1 MIACLDIGGT
11 SIKVAISDNKG
22 NLSEKGF
29 VKVEENFEDLISNIV
44 EWVNKQKAKYDIEG
58 VAISSPGAVDSK
70 TGIVGGASAVPC
82 IHGPNWK
89 EEVKKRLGLRASI
102 ENDANCAALAEVFSG
117 SAVDVEDMMFLVCGT
132 GIGGAIVKEGKIH
145 TGKNLHGGEFGYML
159 MEEDE
164 NGEFVNFSEFA
175 STMSFVRRVRKHY
188 NDESWDGVK
197 VFEAA
202 EAGNEV
208 CIEAIDRFYKNL
220 AIGIFNI
227 QYVYDPDVILLGGAI
242 SEREDFVQRI
252 NDKLDM
258 IIEKVKIAKVKPK
271 VITCTHK
278 KDANLVGAVANFLK
292 EGN

>member
-11 SIKVAISDNKG
+11 SIKVAVSDNKG

-29 VKVEENFEDLISNIV
+29 VNVEENFEALISNIV
-44 EWVNKQKAKYDIEG
+44 EWVNQMKTKYEIEG
-58 VAISSPGAVDSK
+58 IAISSPGAVDSK

-89 EEVKKRLGLRASI
+89 QEIQKRLGLRASI

-132 GIGGAIVKEGKIH
+132 GIGGAIVKNGKIH

-164 NGEFVNFSEFA
+164 NGDFVNFSEFA

-197 VFEAA
+197 VFKEA
-202 EAGNEV
+202 EEGNEV
-208 CIEAIDRFYKNL
+208 CIEAIERFYKNL
-220 AIGIFNI
+220 SIGIFNI

-242 SEREDFVQRI
+242 SERADFVSRI
-252 NDKLDM
+252 NEKLDM
-258 IIEKVKIAKVKPK
+258 ILDKVKIAKVKPQ